1 MTAFAHSVL
10 LMILASTMVIALHST
25 SPKRA
30 RGESVTE
37 DRTDMVETEPSSHNE
52 EDAQWHRL
60 KNQVDAKLSQLSN
73 KMEAQVTKL
82 SNRMAELSKE
92 VKAEMAVLN
101 NDVTRLK
108 RRADASQNIRASER
122 SCSGKTSYEFS
133 ASNPSNGI
141 YSFKWRQEGQVDIQL
156 SWRLRQDSMIVYML
170 DSDSGSKESLSGPL
184 KEMER
189 IFSDVLPFPGLFN
202 KIKEAF
208 DSRMTEG
215 KCIDL
220 MLGVAFDRPAGIP
233 WSEGWV
239 VSFIYGRITVAETN
253 ERRTAARLARREDRK
268 AYPVKLAPTAR
279 LWTKPALLQSRALRA
294 SAERAGLLE
303 PNPKTEDDHVVT
315 ANIQR
320 EVETIYIE
328 CGRVTNL
335 RSQHFSERR
344 LSGTFVNPGLFGA

>member
-1 MTAFAHSVL
+1 
-10 LMILASTMVIALHST
+10 MVIALHST

-37 DRTDMVETEPSSHNE
+37 DRTDMMETEPSSHNE

-60 KNQVDAKLSQLSN
+60 NNQLDAKLAQLSN
-73 KMEAQVTKL
+73 KMEARVTKL
-82 SNRMAELSKE
+82 SNRMDELSKE
-92 VKAEMAVLN
+92 VEAEMAVLN
-101 NDVTRLK
+101 NDVTKLK
-108 RRADASQNIRASER
+108 RRADASKNIRASEK

-156 SWRLRQDSMIVYML
+156 SWKLRQDSMFVYML

-220 MLGVAFDRPAGIP
+220 MLGVEFDRPASIP

-239 VSFIYGRITVAETN
+239 VSFVRAN
-253 ERRTAARLARREDRK
+253 MNKFLRLVREHEGK
-268 AYPVKLAPTAR
+268 
-279 LWTKPALLQSRALRA
+279 
-294 SAERAGLLE
+294 
-303 PNPKTEDDHVVT
+303 
-315 ANIQR
+315 
-320 EVETIYIE
+320 
-328 CGRVTNL
+328 
-335 RSQHFSERR
+335 F
-344 LSGTFVNPGLFGA
+344 

>member
-1 MTAFAHSVL
+1 
-10 LMILASTMVIALHST
+10 
-25 SPKRA
+25 
-30 RGESVTE
+30 
-37 DRTDMVETEPSSHNE
+37 MVETEPSSHNE

-156 SWRLRQDSMIVYML
+156 SW
-170 DSDSGSKESLSGPL
+170 SK
-184 KEMER
+184 
-189 IFSDVLPFPGLFN
+189 
-202 KIKEAF
+202 
-208 DSRMTEG
+208 T
-215 KCIDL
+215 L
-220 MLGVAFDRPAGIP
+220 MA
-233 WSEGWV
+233 
-239 VSFIYGRITVAETN
+239 T
-253 ERRTAARLARREDRK
+253 RTARGRYR
-268 AYPVKLAPTAR
+268 
-279 LWTKPALLQSRALRA
+279 
-294 SAERAGLLE
+294 
-303 PNPKTEDDHVVT
+303 DDHVVT